1 MYHAPSRPKQMVVK
15 VGSGAG
21 APSSSNKG
29 AERSGVKAGRHD
41 AAVSHDASVRSM
53 RPSLQLERP
62 HNPRH
67 QISS

>member
-1 MYHAPSRPKQMVVK
+1 MHHPGPSRWLSRSARAQYC
-15 VGSGAG
+15 

-29 AERSGVKAGRHD
+29 AERSGVKAGSHD